1 MVMLVWSGSL
11 KSQCFQGMN
20 ISVNNST
27 EHPDDN
33 LVHVNSAIV
42 SENLAH

>member
-1 MVMLVWSGSL
+1 MGMLVWSGCRNI
-11 KSQCFQGMN
+11 QCFQAMN

-33 LVHVNSAIV
+33 LVHVDSAIV
-42 SENLAH
+42 SENFAH